1 MKMHDKPARSRILIV
16 DDLPGNIKVLAELL
30 KDDYDISMT
39 TNGQDALR
47 LAHSGTLELI
57 LLDIVM
63 PGMDGLEVCRRLR
76 ENPRT
81 RGIPIIFV
89 TGQGDTED
97 EARGFAVGAVDY
109 ITKPFSA
116 PIVRARVK
124 THLGLKLAR
133 EQIEKSNQE
142 IRHLNDNL
150 VAVLSE
156 QKKANE
162 LLDRANQFIRS
173 TFGRYM
179 SEDVVATILDSPDGL
194 RLGGE
199 KREVTVMMS
208 DLRGFTLLSERRA
221 PEEVVTMLN
230 RYLEVMTEILLK
242 YNGTIIEF
250 MGDGIL
256 ALFGAPIS
264 RPDDPQR
271 AVACALA
278 MQLAMQQVNAANR
291 ANGFP
296 EFLMGVGLNTG
307 MVVAGN
313 IGSDKRTKYGV
324 VGSAINLTARIE
336 SLTVGGEVLISDV
349 TAKACGTLI
358 AVEQSWEVMPKGAG
372 RPLTVHQV
380 SGIGGAYNLHL
391 PKREK
396 IPLHPLPTPIVAS
409 FRVMEGKHAGIT
421 THSGTLVAL
430 SPPKAEILSDLR
442 AERLSN
448 VQVALYDDQD
458 RMITRDLYA
467 KVLDEDDGDGR
478 QTIHF
483 TSTPTEAEQFFQ
495 QILKVNPV
503 A

>member
-1 MKMHDKPARSRILIV
+1 MSEKPERTRILIV

-30 KDDYDISMT
+30 KNEYDLSMT

-47 LAHSGTLELI
+47 LAQSGAPELI

-63 PGMDGLEVCRRLR
+63 PGLDGFEVCRRLR
-76 ENPRT
+76 ADPRT
-81 RGIPIIFV
+81 RNLPVIFV
-89 TGQGDTED
+89 TGQGDIED
-97 EARGFAVGAVDY
+97 EARGFALGAVDY

-133 EQIEKSNQE
+133 EQIERSNQE
-142 IRHLNDNL
+142 IRQLNDNL
-150 VAVLSE
+150 VSVLSE

-162 LLDRANQFIRS
+162 LLDRANRFIRA

-208 DLRGFTLLSERRA
+208 DLRGFTLLSEQRS
-221 PEEVVTMLN
+221 PEEVVMMLN
-230 RYLEVMTEILLK
+230 RYLEVMTEILL
-242 YNGTIIEF
+242 NHHGTIIEF

-256 ALFGAPIS
+256 ALFGAPVS

-278 MQLAMQQVNAANR
+278 MQQAMEKVNAENR
-291 ANGFP
+291 RRHFP
-296 EFLMGVGLNTG
+296 EFKMGVGLNTG

-336 SLTVGGEVLISDV
+336 SLTLGGQVLISDA
-349 TAKACGTLI
+349 TAKACGEILTI
-358 AVEQSWEVMPKGAG
+358 DQSWEVMPKGAG
-372 RPLTVHQV
+372 RPLTIHQV
-380 SGIGGAYNLHL
+380 SGIGGSFALHL
-391 PKREK
+391 PKELPVQLE
-396 IPLHPLPTPIVAS
+396 PLAEPLAIRI
-409 FRVMEGKHAGIT
+409 RVMEGKHAGQAE
-421 THSGTLVAL
+421 HDATLTAL
-430 SPPKAEILSDLR
+430 ALPQAEVRSALKV
-442 AERLSN
+442 ERLTNLRIDLFAEASLL
-448 VQVALYDDQD
+448 ASAS
-458 RMITRDLYA
+458 LYA
-467 KVLDEDDGDGR
+467 KVLTEDRGDGQ

-483 TSTPTEAEQFFQ
+483 TSISAEAEGYLQE
-495 QILKVNPV
+495 L
-503 A
+503 AGGG

>member
-1 MKMHDKPARSRILIV
+1 MNTLAKTNRSRILIV

-30 KDDYDISMT
+30 KDEYDLSMT

-47 LAHSGTLELI
+47 LAQNGTLELI
-57 LLDIVM
+57 LLDIIM
-63 PGMDGLEVCRRLR
+63 PGLDGFEVCRRLR
-76 ENPRT
+76 DNPRT

-116 PIVRARVK
+116 PVVRARVK

-133 EQIEKSNQE
+133 EQIEQSNQE

-156 QKKANE
+156 QKKAND
-162 LLDRANQFIRS
+162 LLDRANRFIRS

-221 PEEVVTMLN
+221 PEDVVMMLN
-230 RYLEVMTEILLK
+230 RYLEVMTEILLH

-278 MQLAMQQVNAANR
+278 MQQAMGRVNAENR
-291 ANGFP
+291 QRHFP
-296 EFLMGVGLNTG
+296 EFMMGVGLNTG

-336 SLTVGGEVLISDV
+336 SLTVGGQILISDA
-349 TAKACGTLI
+349 TAKACGPILRI
-358 AVEQSWEVMPKGAG
+358 DQSWEVMPKGAG
-372 RPLTVHQV
+372 RPLTIHQV
-380 SGIGGAYNLHL
+380 SGIDGTYALQL
-391 PKREK
+391 PKPEK
-396 IPLHPLPTPIVAS
+396 VTLQPLEQPLMVRL
-409 FRVMEGKHAGIT
+409 RVMEGKHAGQNE
-421 THSGTLVAL
+421 HMGTLIAL
-430 SPPKAEILSDLR
+430 APPLAEILSDLH
-442 AERLSN
+442 AERLTN
-448 VQVALYDDQD
+448 LQIELYDHQEQLV
-458 RMITRDLYA
+458 TPYLYA
-467 KVLDEDDGDGR
+467 KVLTEDEGDGR
-478 QTIHF
+478 QTLHF
-483 TSTPTEAEQFFQ
+483 TSIPPEAEPFLQK
-495 QILKVNPV
+495 LSPG
-503 A
+503 